1 MPIASQL
8 DSYTDMAFVFI
19 ARDCGSSLWWAS
31 GAHWVSQRVDTPRYP
46 IIGVPIETDPLT
58 ELFLETSSS
67 ETKVFG
73 VHHFLHSLLPRGWK
87 YRLDPFGVSL
97 VTPPDTIHFG
107 GFLGNPNFGT

>member
-1 MPIASQL
+1 MLRLTVTLSETEAMEFL
-8 DSYTDMAFVFI
+8 
-19 ARDCGSSLWWAS
+19 

-73 VHHFLHSLLPRGWK
+73 VHHFLHSLLPGGWK
-87 YRLDPFGVSL
+87 YRLAFPW
-97 VTPPDTIHFG
+97 
-107 GFLGNPNFGT
+107 